1 MNKKQK
7 KHVCDA
13 RFRGRKGMLF
23 YGRKNHKNELT
34 ILYLRG
40 KLINGEDKNS
50 IILHIGGM
58 EK

>member
-23 YGRKNHKNELT
+23 CTWKMRKKGKIGR
-34 ILYLRG
+34 
-40 KLINGEDKNS
+40 NS
-50 IILHIGGM
+50 FDNIAGG
-58 EK
+58 